1 MPRKKPVSSSNI
13 ILSSHFAD
21 GTLTEINLAAYVKIK
36 LLGSKSDKAFLISL
50 QSLSTVL
57 QHNWYYSKGGYPRSY
72 TARYHTLH
80 RFLLGRQEKGMV
92 IDHINRD
99 KMDNR
104 LDNLRVIT
112 QKENSYNRTKNTN
125 STNLYKGIVL
135 AGTLYNA
142 VITKDKKKYIL
153 KGFSTPED
161 AALAYDAMA
170 EELFG
175 EFAGKNFNLIN

>member
-13 ILSSHFAD
+13 IVSSHLID
-21 GTLTEINLAAYVKIK
+21 GTNTEINLANYIKIQ
-36 LLGSKSDKAFLISL
+36 LLGGKSDETFLISL
-50 QSLSTVL
+50 ESLPKVI
-57 QHNWYYSKGGYPRSY
+57 QHNWYYSKSGYPKSY

-92 IDHINRD
+92 IDHINRN

-104 LDNLRVIT
+104 LENLRVIT
-112 QKENSYNRTKNTN
+112 QKENSYNRTKNAN
-125 STNLYKGIVL
+125 SLNKYKGIVL
-135 AGTLYNA
+135 NGSSYDA

-153 KGFSTPED
+153 KGFETAED
-161 AALAYDAMA
+161 AASAYDAMA

-175 EFAGKNFNLIN
+175 EFAGKNFV

>member
-1 MPRKKPVSSSNI
+1 MPKKKIITTSNI
-13 ILSSHFAD
+13 IVSSHLLD
-21 GTLTEINLAAYVKIK
+21 GSETEIDKADYIKIK
-36 LLGSKSDKAFLISL
+36 LLGGNSDKTFLISS
-50 QSLSTVL
+50 QTLSKVI
-57 QHNWYYSKGGYPRSY
+57 QHNWYYSKNGYPKSY

-80 RFLLGRQEKGMV
+80 RFLLGRQDKGMV

-104 LDNLRVIT
+104 LENLRVIT
-112 QKENSYNRTKNTN
+112 QKENSYNRTKNIN
-125 STNLYKGIVL
+125 STNSYKGIIL
-135 AGTLYNA
+135 SGSLYNA

-153 KGFSTPED
+153 KGFATAED

-175 EFAGKNFNLIN
+175 EFAGKNF